1 MLLHQKQKFYKK
13 ERVQKIYDYIE
24 FVLSL
29 DDLMDEM
36 VITKEIT
43 KEVVPDTTAQIFW
56 LKNRK
61 PEKWRDKRVIDDA
74 NNKGADIL
82 ANMQTLTDILQT
94 PVANRSLEDL
104 EKDN

>member
-1 MLLHQKQKFYKK
+1 
-13 ERVQKIYDYIE
+13 
-24 FVLSL
+24 
-29 DDLMDEM
+29 MDEM

-61 PEKWRDKRVIDDA
+61 PEQWRDKRVIDDA
-74 NNKGADIL
+74 NSNKGADIL

>member
-1 MLLHQKQKFYKK
+1 
-13 ERVQKIYDYIE
+13 
-24 FVLSL
+24 
-29 DDLMDEM
+29 MDEM